1 MSGQWPP
8 EWEDSDDGPSDTGL
22 PDGSAATSF
31 LAELRSPALP
41 PSFEARISAA
51 IAAEAA
57 ARAAAAQAA
66 APQAAATAAEAV
78 GAPVAGTGAE
88 DAKDTVRSAN
98 SEGFSLAEAVGGPAT
113 SASRGLRRA
122 SRTSRSAAAS
132 TGPGGSRPGD
142 RRRRLRMPSAKA
154 SSWLVVCCLVI
165 AGFGFLI
172 SHTSG
177 SSSSSSPD
185 SAIAG
190 AASAASSQAGASEPR
205 AASGSRPENA
215 DDEPT
220 ASASANVPTDFL
232 FTETGTRY
240 QSSTLASQ
248 VQAKIIVYGALS
260 TPGAGHTAVSP
271 PPSAATSA
279 PASTAPASSAGPSAQ
294 KASPQLEGCVWQ
306 LTGGVTPSLVDKASY
321 DGQPAYIVA
330 VPTQVWV
337 VGLACTAAHTD
348 VIARVPLKG

>member
-8 EWEDSDDGPSDTGL
+8 EWEDSDDGPPDAGL

-57 ARAAAAQAA
+57 ARASTPQTAALEAAGAPLAAA
-66 APQAAATAAEAV
+66 E
-78 GAPVAGTGAE
+78 AE
-88 DAKDTVRSAN
+88 DAKDRVRSAN
-98 SEGFSLAEAVGGPAT
+98 HEEFSSAATVGGSRT
-113 SASRGLRRA
+113 SANRRLRRA
-122 SRTSRSAAAS
+122 SKTSRSAAAS
-132 TGPGGSRPGD
+132 SGPGGSRPGD

-154 SSWLVVCCLVI
+154 SSWLVVCCLVL
-165 AGFGFLI
+165 AGLGFLI

-177 SSSSSSPD
+177 SPSSSAPD

-190 AASAASSQAGASEPR
+190 AASSASSQAGASEPR

-220 ASASANVPTDFL
+220 ASASASANVPTDFL
-232 FTETGTRY
+232 VTETGTRY

-260 TPGAGHTAVSP
+260 TPGAGRTAVSP
-271 PPSAATSA
+271 PPRAAASA
-279 PASTAPASSAGPSAQ
+279 PASTAPASSAGTSARQ
-294 KASPQLEGCVWQ
+294 ASPQLEGCVWQ

-321 DGQPAYIVA
+321 NGQPAYIVA

-337 VGLACTAAHTD
+337 VGLGCTAAHTD
-348 VIARVPLKG
+348 VITRVPLEG